1 MFLESEEEFA
11 MGQILAA
18 GSLSPLP
25 EPCGVGGETGPFP
38 GHTSSPRIGGKHTV
52 QLPGPGP

>member
-11 MGQILAA
+11 MDQILAA

-25 EPCGVGGETGPFP
+25 ESCGVGDETGSFLGQYQQPQD
-38 GHTSSPRIGGKHTV
+38 RWEA
-52 QLPGPGP
+52 